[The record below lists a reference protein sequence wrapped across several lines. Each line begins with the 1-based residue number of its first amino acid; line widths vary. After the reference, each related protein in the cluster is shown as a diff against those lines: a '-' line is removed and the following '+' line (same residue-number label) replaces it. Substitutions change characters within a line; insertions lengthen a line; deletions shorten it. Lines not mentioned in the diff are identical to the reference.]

1 MSFKDRLR
9 EEIEYKGMLIKE
21 LSAAAGINNN
31 TFLSYIDSR
40 GYLPNVETAVK
51 IAKVLGVSVEYLVT
65 GEEAQSQND
74 SKSTDIQEIVND
86 LSALDKNQVLTIK
99 KMIHALV

>member
-1 MSFKDRLR
+1 MTFKDRVR
-9 EEIEYKGMLIKE
+9 EEIEYKGMQIKE

-51 IAKVLGVSVEYLVT
+51 IAKALGVSVEYLVT
-65 GEEAQSQND
+65 GEDSEKPRD
-74 SKSTDIQEIVND
+74 SKNSEIQEIIDD
-86 LSALDKNQVLTIK
+86 LSNLDKNQLLTVK

>member
-1 MSFKDRLR
+1 MTFKDRLR
-9 EEIEYKGMLIKE
+9 EEIEYKGMPIKE
-21 LSAAAGINNN
+21 VSAAAGVNNN

-65 GEEAQSQND
+65 GEDSEIQHD
-74 SKSTDIQEIVND
+74 SKYTDIQDIIKD
-86 LSALDKNQVLTIK
+86 LSNLDKSQVLTVK